1 MAAALNALPRLE
13 NLKMSVAAEKTWY
26 GAEHDNMAEGFKL
39 AMRRLSATVTIVST
53 GDDEGY
59 HGLAATA
66 VTSLSTE
73 PPAILACINR
83 TASPF
88 EKLLQRKR
96 FAINILHTDNAGLV
110 PIFSGKIKGPERF
123 KHGVWDH
130 LDGVPILGDAQAVI
144 VCTLAQNMDFG
155 THTIIIGAVETIRI
169 RADIDPLI
177 YQDGYLG
184 KVVRLD

>member
-1 MAAALNALPRLE
+1 MT
-13 NLKMSVAAEKTWY
+13 VTDEKTWY
-26 GAEHDNMAEGFKL
+26 GAEHDNLAEGFKL
-39 AMRRLSATVTIVST
+39 AMRRLAATVTIVST

-96 FAINILHTDNAGLV
+96 FAINILHTDNAALV
-110 PIFSGKIKGPERF
+110 PVFSGKIKGPERF
-123 KHGVWDH
+123 KHGIWDH
-130 LDGVPILGDAQAVI
+130 LDGVPILSDAQAAI
-144 VCTLAQNMDFG
+144 ICTLATTTEFG
-155 THTIIIGAVETIRI
+155 THTIIIGKVDTVRI
-169 RADIDPLI
+169 REDIDTLL

-184 KVVRLD
+184 KVVRLA

>member
-1 MAAALNALPRLE
+1 MHAAE
-13 NLKMSVAAEKTWY
+13 EKTWY

-144 VCTLAQNMDFG
+144 VCSLAQNTDFG
-155 THTIIIGAVETIRI
+155 THSIIIGAVETIRI

-184 KVVRLD
+184 KVVRLAQ